1 MAEAMTVLFRD
12 RADRGLEFEAIFDL
26 LPPPEVFQCGEETL
40 ETAESL
46 IDQRY
51 EGLFKGLDLTNQRDF
66 LQFVALYFNPPIAQ

>member
-1 MAEAMTVLFRD
+1 MTESGAGPIDSVEAMAEAMTVLFRD

-46 IDQRY
+46 ID
-51 EGLFKGLDLTNQRDF
+51 
-66 LQFVALYFNPPIAQ
+66 